1 MGGGAGQ
8 RARER
13 GQSTHMICCIQIV
26 IKCLNAHETGARA
39 RSVPQPLRHV
49 RSAARMLSNSRV
61 SMSERHRQF
70 DQSPNVGLSMKREN
84 GRALEELSLSQSS
97 NSLVT
102 LYSARG
108 PPSQHPLDSRQ
119 SPPPLQTRRRLRLD
133 PRHQCLPK
141 WGRRVGGS
149 SDGQDEQSRIVS
161 KPLSVCQ
168 MGPRQHPRHVTLWL
182 QRALA
187 ATP

>member
-1 MGGGAGQ
+1 MGLERFFSRVDTGCLHLSLCLHMSVCQCLCLCLCLCLCFCLCLCLCCERAREGGRVGGGAGQ

-26 IKCLNAHETGARA
+26 TKCLNAHETGVRA

-84 GRALEELSLSQSS
+84 CRALDEI
-97 NSLVT
+97 
-102 LYSARG
+102 
-108 PPSQHPLDSRQ
+108 
-119 SPPPLQTRRRLRLD
+119 LRI
-133 PRHQCLPK
+133 
-141 WGRRVGGS
+141 S
-149 SDGQDEQSRIVS
+149 
-161 KPLSVCQ
+161 
-168 MGPRQHPRHVTLWL
+168 
-182 QRALA
+182 
-187 ATP
+187 